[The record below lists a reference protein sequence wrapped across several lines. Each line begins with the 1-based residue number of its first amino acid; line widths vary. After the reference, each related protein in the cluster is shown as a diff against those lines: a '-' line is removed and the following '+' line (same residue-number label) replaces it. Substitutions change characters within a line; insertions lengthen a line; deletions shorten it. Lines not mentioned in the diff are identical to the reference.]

1 MNATNQ
7 ASQAD
12 AASIAGVVYVADVDL
27 ARRYSVSR
35 QTVWG
40 WVRSGVL
47 PKPVR
52 LSDRCTR
59 WRLSEVIERDAAREA
74 ARGAA

>member
-12 AASIAGVVYVADVDL
+12 AASIAGVVYVTDL
-27 ARRYSVSR
+27 FLATRYTVSR
-35 QTVWG
+35 QTVWS

-59 WRLSEVIERDAAREA
+59 WRLSEVIASDEAREA